1 MAAKEG
7 GCGLQRVGWEACAEG
22 HPVGL
27 WLWVPFGRDIIL
39 ETWLAIERA
48 DSRGLSTASFGGA
61 CSDWP
66 ST

>member
-27 WLWVPFGRDIIL
+27 WLWVPFGRDSYFGD
-39 ETWLAIERA
+39 LAGNRA
-48 DSRGLSTASFGGA
+48 GR
-61 CSDWP
+61 
-66 ST
+66 